1 MLSSSPSKKPGYLL
15 LELMPVLSVLAALA
29 LIVLLAIN
37 PKKQFQEA
45 RNIKRRTDITQLADV
60 FASHAREEGRALLLQ
75 APLTTGSGIEIC
87 GDTVTGSCA
96 NLLPIGHLR
105 PTFITT
111 IPIDP
116 TSTDPDI
123 HNEHTRYFLKRTS
136 GKGFTISAP
145 NAEPVGT
152 TVIEVS
158 E

>member
-1 MLSSSPSKKPGYLL
+1 
-15 LELMPVLSVLAALA
+15 MPVLSVLAALA
-29 LIVLLAIN
+29 LIVLIALN

-45 RNIKRRTDITQLADV
+45 RNIKRRTDIAQLADV
-60 FASHAREEGRALLLQ
+60 VASHAREEGRGLLLQ
-75 APLTTGSGIEIC
+75 APLTTGTGIEIC

-96 NLLPIGHLR
+96 NLLNMGNLR

-123 HNEHTRYFLKRTS
+123 HNEHTRYFLKRTA
-136 GKGFTISAP
+136 GGGFTLSAP

-152 TVIEVS
+152 VVIEIS